1 MVDGDML
8 SNSGN
13 ASQLNDQDVV
23 LVQCPVDQIQK
34 HRLLHARTFTNK
46 NGEDELEVMQVTP
59 EMPANIIAFYYDH
72 RKSSGL
78 VSDMKKFA

>member
-1 MVDGDML
+1 
-8 SNSGN
+8 
-13 ASQLNDQDVV
+13 
-23 LVQCPVDQIQK
+23 
-34 HRLLHARTFTNK
+34 
-46 NGEDELEVMQVTP
+46 MQVTP